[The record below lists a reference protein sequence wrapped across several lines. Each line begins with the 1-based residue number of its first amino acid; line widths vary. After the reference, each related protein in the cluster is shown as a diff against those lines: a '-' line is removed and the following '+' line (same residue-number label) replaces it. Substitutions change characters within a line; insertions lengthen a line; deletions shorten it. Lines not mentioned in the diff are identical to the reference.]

1 MVMGTGT
8 REVADWLGVR
18 LSLDAVPYETEYSLK
33 IECLSSKECRT
44 WAAKSRKGVWRPAAT
59 TPDWALFFAGFGGNQ
74 AVDAVI
80 DDELAVVFAGVFD
93 EAVGEVGDVHLLF
106 GVRLGED
113 FAHALVAFGFDD
125 GGAVF
130 HALFNESDDVGL
142 GFQVV
147 ALGIVRI
154 TGLLALRGIGEVIH
168 GRGDVQQLANESAG
182 IGIGLVVV
190 FVFGKIFGDSDEF
203 AADFVPLRQDDLGLR
218 GHGFGGFFFLRRILW
233 AGGARRGICGGEGG
247 EEGQ

>member
-33 IECLSSKECRT
+33 IECLSSKECRA
-44 WAAKSRKGVWRPAAT
+44 WAAESKERVWRPAAT
-59 TPDWALFFAGFGGNQ
+59 APDWALFFAGFGGNQ

-80 DDELAVVFAGVFD
+80 DDELAVVFAGMLD
-93 EAVGEVGDVHLLF
+93 EAVGEVGDVQLLF
-106 GVRLGED
+106 GVGLGED

-130 HALFNESDDVGL
+130 DGLFHEGDNVGL

-147 ALGIVRI
+147 ALGVVGIAR
-154 TGLLALRGIGEVIH
+154 LLALRGIGEVVH
-168 GRGDVQQLANESAG
+168 GRGDVQQLANERAG

-190 FVFGKIFGDSDEF
+190 FGFGKILGD
-203 AADFVPLRQDDLGLR
+203 G
-218 GHGFGGFFFLRRILW
+218 
-233 AGGARRGICGGEGG
+233 
-247 EEGQ
+247 

>member
-44 WAAKSRKGVWRPAAT
+44 WAAKSKERVWSPAAT
-59 TPDWALFFAGFGGNQ
+59 TADWALFFAGFGGHQ

-106 GVRLGED
+106 GVGLGED
-113 FAHALVAFGFDD
+113 FTHALVAFRFDD

-130 HALFNESDDVGL
+130 HAPFHEGDDVGL

-154 TGLLALRGIGEVIH
+154 ARLLALRGIGEVIH
-168 GRGDVQQLANESAG
+168 GRRDVQQLANETARSG
-182 IGIGLVVV
+182 IGFVV
-190 FVFGKIFGDSDEF
+190 
-203 AADFVPLRQDDLGLR
+203 
-218 GHGFGGFFFLRRILW
+218 
-233 AGGARRGICGGEGG
+233 
-247 EEGQ
+247 